1 MLALDA
7 VGGCFWIAAYVLII
21 RQGFRDRTYGV
32 PSVALW
38 MNLTW
43 EYLFTFK
50 LHRPG
55 LTPPL
60 VITATWLGFDC
71 VILGQYLRYGKKEFG
86 RTWPQLRGA
95 AWFYAQAALEP
106 LCLAPLI
113 YIVLRELGDP
123 TGSLVA
129 YGMNSLMSYLFID
142 LLARRGDLR
151 GQSLSIAACKL
162 LGSALPAVRLHLTL
176 PTQKVLHGL
185 FFIVLVLDSLYL
197 FLLYRLYRQ
206 SRRAGSAGP
215 SVPRSCGRSSG

>member
-7 VGGCFWIAAYVLII
+7 VGGSFWIAAYILII

-32 PSVALW
+32 PSIAIW

-60 VITATWLGFDC
+60 FITATWLGFDC
-71 VILGQYLRYGKKEFG
+71 VILGQYLHYGHKEFA
-86 RTWPQLRGA
+86 RTWPQLPGVG
-95 AWFYAQAALEP
+95 WFYAEAALAP
-106 LCLAPLI
+106 LCLAPLL
-113 YIVLRELGDP
+113 YLLLRELGDP

-142 LLARRGDLR
+142 LLARRRNLA
-151 GQSLSIAACKL
+151 GQSLPIAACKL

-176 PTQKVLHGL
+176 PTQKVLHCL
-185 FFIVLVLDSLYL
+185 FFIVLVLDSVYL
-197 FLLYRLYRQ
+197 FLVCRQRRRYR
-206 SRRAGSAGP
+206 SAGP
-215 SVPRSCGRSSG
+215 PPRSLG